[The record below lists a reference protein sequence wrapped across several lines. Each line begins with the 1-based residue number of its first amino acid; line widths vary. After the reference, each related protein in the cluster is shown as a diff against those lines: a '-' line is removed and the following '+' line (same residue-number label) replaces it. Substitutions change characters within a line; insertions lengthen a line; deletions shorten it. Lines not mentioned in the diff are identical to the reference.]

1 MYLSITVRQFSLL
14 LCMHFFVVCIV
25 FEVNKS
31 EMVNHIYR
39 ATVSDYSISISIQT
53 RAKKGERTRN
63 ATYFCASIQKPR
75 VRKKNCTIT
84 TSCQMRK
91 IKNALQ
97 KNTEHKVSN
106 ESNRIESIEMR
117 PEFFS
122 PNLFVI
128 FVVFSSCF
136 CCCLFFFAFRSTG
149 PLLYHLAFFGL
160 QFKFGAPNTTIT
172 CVMVV
177 GSVSCCID
185 GSEI

>member
-53 RAKKGERTRN
+53 RAKKRRTN
-63 ATYFCASIQKPR
+63 KKCNLFLCKHTKTKGQK
-75 VRKKNCTIT
+75 KKNCTIT

-106 ESNRIESIEMR
+106 ESNRSKCDQNISPQICLLFLLYFLVVFVVVY
-117 PEFFS
+117 FFS
-122 PNLFVI
+122 
-128 FVVFSSCF
+128 
-136 CCCLFFFAFRSTG
+136 FACPV
-149 PLLYHLAFFGL
+149 PLPPLHRLALFGL

>member
-1 MYLSITVRQFSLL
+1 
-14 LCMHFFVVCIV
+14 MHFFVVCIV

-53 RAKKGERTRN
+53 REKKKDERTRN

-75 VRKKNCTIT
+75 VRKKYCTIT

-106 ESNRIESIEMR
+106 ESNRSKCDQN
-117 PEFFS
+117 FS
-122 PNLFVI
+122 PQICLLFLLYFLVV
-128 FVVFSSCF
+128 FVVVY
-136 CCCLFFFAFRSTG
+136 FFFLLSV
-149 PLLYHLAFFGL
+149 PLPPLTPFCALWL
-160 QFKFGAPNTTIT
+160 T
-172 CVMVV
+172 V
-177 GSVSCCID
+177 
-185 GSEI
+185 

>member
-106 ESNRIESIEMR
+106 ESNRSKCDQN
-117 PEFFS
+117 FS
-122 PNLFVI
+122 PQICLLFLLYFLVV
-128 FVVFSSCF
+128 FVVVY
-136 CCCLFFFAFRSTG
+136 FFYFACPV
-149 PLLYHLAFFGL
+149 PLPPLHRLALFGL